1 MGRFNSM
8 VKGKCPKC
16 EEGKIFESNGNILKL
31 QGPKMHE
38 NCPHCNFKFER
49 EPGYFFGAMFVSY
62 GITTAEAI
70 ATFVAIRVLG
80 IEMSVDLMM
89 AIITAVMLI
98 FLFPNFKLSRIL
110 WLYLFTKKHR
120 TTPFDAASSEAQA

>member
-1 MGRFNSM
+1 
-8 VKGKCPKC
+8 
-16 EEGKIFESNGNILKL
+16 
-31 QGPKMHE
+31 
-38 NCPHCNFKFER
+38 
-49 EPGYFFGAMFVSY
+49 MFVSY

-80 IEMSVDLMM
+80 IEMSVDMIM

-110 WLYLFTKKHR
+110 WLYLFTKKNR
-120 TTPFDAASSEAQA
+120 ASSVDTADLKG

>member
-1 MGRFNSM
+1 MSRFSSLR
-8 VKGKCPKC
+8 KGKCPKC
-16 EEGKIFESNGNILKL
+16 EEGKIFETNGNILKL
-31 QGPKMHE
+31 KGPKMYD
-38 NCPHCNFKFER
+38 NCPQCDFKFER

-80 IEMSVDLMM
+80 IEMSVDMMM

-110 WLYLFTKKHR
+110 WLYLFTKKNR
-120 TTPFDAASSEAQA
+120 ANAVDTADLES